1 MFQTGIHVYKIK
13 NYFCYENYKS
23 IPAFQENKISCS
35 KTKFTFFRPW
45 FEINKPF
52 SLFMLMSTKLGCV
65 ILLCSVC
72 INYRNSLMYAGQE
85 SNYWEGGRAPCKMT
99 GKGSFNSQQFD
110 IKKYF

>member
-1 MFQTGIHVYKIK
+1 
-13 NYFCYENYKS
+13 
-23 IPAFQENKISCS
+23 
-35 KTKFTFFRPW
+35 
-45 FEINKPF
+45 
-52 SLFMLMSTKLGCV
+52 MSTKLGCV

-110 IKKYF
+110 IKKNISNSNLLWHKMGMRINMQIYIHMYEC